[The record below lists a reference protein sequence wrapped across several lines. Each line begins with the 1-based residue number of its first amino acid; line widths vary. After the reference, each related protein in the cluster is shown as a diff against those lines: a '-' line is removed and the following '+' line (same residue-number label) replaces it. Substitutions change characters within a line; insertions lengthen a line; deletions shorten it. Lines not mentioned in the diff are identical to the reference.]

1 MYKGTGPYELWTE
14 NLVHNP
20 ASFGQTAGMNS
31 DGDWRLG
38 AGNMQLSP
46 ARVMGGTSISLAHDT
61 TAYATIPVED
71 GWIQHF
77 YGTPSPAKVTA
88 GANLGTNKSGS
99 IT

>member
-1 MYKGTGPYELWTE
+1 MYRAAGAREIWLE
-14 NLVHNP
+14 NLMSNP
-20 ASFGQTAGMNS
+20 GSFGQTAGMNS

-38 AGNMQLSP
+38 AGNTQLSP
-46 ARVMGGTSISLAHDT
+46 ARVASGSVISVAHDT
-61 TAYATIPVED
+61 TAYATIPPED

-88 GANLGTNKSGS
+88 GANLGTNKSGQ

>member
-1 MYKGTGPYELWTE
+1 MYKGTGPYEHWPE
-14 NLVHNP
+14 NLAHNP
-20 ASFGQTAGMNS
+20 ASFSATASKES

-38 AGNMQLSP
+38 AGNIQISP
-46 ARVMGGTSISLAHDT
+46 ARVMAGQAQVQDS
-61 TAYATIPVED
+61 TAYATIPHDD

-88 GANLGTNKSGS
+88 GATFGSNTQGS

>member
-1 MYKGTGPYELWTE
+1 MYRAAGAREIWNE
-14 NLVHNP
+14 NMLANP
-20 ASFGQTAGMNS
+20 GSFGQTAGMNS

-38 AGNMQLSP
+38 AGNIQLSP
-46 ARVMGGTSISLAHDT
+46 ARVMAGSSISLAHDT